1 MQSFDLP
8 QTLVDENLFLII
20 LHRTPEER
28 YALQSITLRTDQ
40 CWTRVVL
47 PSVAFHAVGQSSI
60 LKGAQMISS
69 ACVNGD
75 CDFEDVS
82 NLPARVW
89 MLADIKQILVIVD
102 QALKQY

>member
-8 QTLVDENLFLII
+8 QTLVDENLFLTI

-28 YALQSITLRTDQ
+28 YALQSITLRTDK

-82 NLPARVW
+82 VSLYKCSCLLILSRYW
-89 MLADIKQILVIVD
+89 LLLIKR
-102 QALKQY
+102 